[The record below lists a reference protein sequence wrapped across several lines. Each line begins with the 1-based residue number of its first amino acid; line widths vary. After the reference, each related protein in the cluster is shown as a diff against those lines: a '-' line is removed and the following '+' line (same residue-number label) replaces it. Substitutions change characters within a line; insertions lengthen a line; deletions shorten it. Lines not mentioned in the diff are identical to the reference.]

1 MHDVT
6 RPCVFLDLL
15 DQPLRATLD
24 LTDALFSQH
33 DAPRD
38 LASSRPAPGSAGQR
52 PRPASATSTPSARA
66 SVRLPERRIILH
78 MPHRERLN
86 TLRCSP
92 GRSVQV
98 GRQGE
103 ENSVC
108 LTRRSVLPSFLPNT
122 TPRYR
127 SDAILSS
134 PHLEKAPVVRLNRQG
149 ERSQLLIWD
158 DEGWMGR
165 IVVLGQYLT
174 WAAKVPKVS

>member
-78 MPHRERLN
+78 MPHRERLKYPALLALAFGAGWASRGRKLGLFDETKRSPVFLTQHYPSLSFRRN
-86 TLRCSP
+86 TFFA
-92 GRSVQV
+92 
-98 GRQGE
+98 
-103 ENSVC
+103 
-108 LTRRSVLPSFLPNT
+108 PS
-122 TPRYR
+122 REG
-127 SDAILSS
+127 AGG
-134 PHLEKAPVVRLNRQG
+134 PVK
-149 ERSQLLIWD
+149 S
-158 DEGWMGR
+158 
-165 IVVLGQYLT
+165 T
-174 WAAKVPKVS
+174 S